1 MECNVVRDLMPLYVD
16 GCCSEESR
24 RIVEAHMESCASC
37 KLLMEEMK
45 TPAPIAM
52 TTEAPHKMSR
62 LNDWRASLMQSVLL
76 FLSFAAITV
85 GVALEARTPVGST
98 NGFWAVNLVVPAT
111 GWMLS
116 LANWYFIRLY
126 PSRKRFSNCCALAFL
141 GITICAFSWAALHYE
156 RGFFT
161 LAKGMGLALT
171 AVFCALAK
179 LLSDRYARMLGK
191 E

>member
-37 KLLMEEMK
+37 RLLMEEMRA
-45 TPAPIAM
+45 PAPVAV
-52 TTEAPHKMSR
+52 TAEAPQKMR
-62 LNDWRASLMQSVLL
+62 KLNEWGASLMQSLLL
-76 FLSFAAITV
+76 FASFAAITA
-85 GVALEARTPVGST
+85 GVALEAKTPFGPT

-126 PSRKRFSNCCALAFL
+126 PDRKRFSNCCVLAFL
-141 GITICAFSWAALHYE
+141 GLALAAFAWAALHYGQ
-156 RGFFT
+156 GFFA